1 MPNILMMTGV
11 IGGGHVF
18 RDLAIAQELKKIL
31 PSGYEIIFV
40 SGGNAFEMLQEEK
53 VVVEKIPGLNFPAH
67 CGTAQFLKLYFVL
80 LWSEFQQLIEIR
92 RLIKK
97 YRPVLVILDEYYFI
111 TDYFRLRGIPVVF
124 MCDFVGVP
132 RCSFFKNPVR
142 STMERILDW
151 FIANWLARR
160 SNRWIL
166 IGDSDHIPREDW
178 RIRARDLGI
187 INVEPITKIQY
198 TPPPTRQ
205 EARRSLRFRE
215 DERVVTVMVGCS
227 GAGEYLLKAA
237 NDAMP
242 ILKEKMPD
250 LRLELMCGKGIDSG
264 PLRRVV
270 NPGAHVHDYVR
281 NIQEFIAASDAV
293 ILQCGLTSVTE
304 CLMSEVPIVVVP
316 LVGHWEQDNTAR
328 YVAEKFGVKRI
339 EADQVTADVLATSIV
354 EILRQS
360 NRPNSPFRG
369 DGHVAAANAIAE
381 VLSTATSTELCGI

>member
-1 MPNILMMTGV
+1 MPNILMVTSV

-31 PSGYEIIFV
+31 PSSYEILFA
-40 SGGNAFEMLQEEK
+40 SGGNAYEMLQEER
-53 VVVEKIPGLNFPAH
+53 VNVEKISGLNFPVH
-67 CGTAQFLKLYFVL
+67 CGTAKFLKLYFML
-80 LWSEFQQLIEIR
+80 IWSEFQQLIELR
-92 RLIKK
+92 QLIKK
-97 YRPVLVILDEYYFI
+97 HRPVLVILDEYYFI

-132 RCSFFKNPVR
+132 HCSFFRNPLR

-151 FIANWLARR
+151 IIANWLASRA
-160 SNRWIL
+160 NRWIF

-178 RIRARDLGI
+178 RIRARNLGI
-187 INVEPITKIQY
+187 INVEPITKFQY
-198 TPPPTRQ
+198 TPPPTRNK
-205 EARRSLRFRE
+205 ARQTLGFRE

-237 NDAMP
+237 NDAMLF
-242 ILKEKMPD
+242 LKEKVPD

-264 PLRRVV
+264 PLRRIV
-270 NPGAHVHDYVR
+270 NPGAHVHDYAR

-304 CLMSEVPIVVVP
+304 CIMSEVPIVVVP
-316 LVGHWEQDNTAR
+316 LVGHWEQGNTAR

-339 EADQVTADVLATSIV
+339 EADQATAEVLAASIA
-354 EILRQS
+354 EILRQ
-360 NRPNSPFRG
+360 PNTPKSPFRG
-369 DGHVAAANAIAE
+369 DGHVAAAKAIAE
-381 VLSTATSTELCGI
+381 VLGMTTTNQA